1 MEKKSNIYF
10 EELKDSVETFST
22 VPSFDEMKH
31 RTLADKGINGPTAAH
46 IIEEVH
52 TPLNYAYI
60 TFTTGTTAW
69 QNIVGITPNEK
80 EYRKNVGKNALKM
93 AGVKSGQKAMFCY
106 PPLLNAITRNALEE
120 LGVTWAFL
128 TKSSRDSFLM
138 DLYYKEPN
146 VIFGESA
153 FLKTSLN
160 DAIKLNVVD
169 DLPKVDIVNCI
180 GTPLDLEAVDIIK
193 DILGARVNDIYGTQ
207 EFGWITMNGNP
218 VREDIDFVRS
228 DVGRDFKE
236 AVVGG
241 LPTGDSFPVVES
253 GHALDKNGKI
263 ITYMRAR
270 TQPDYEIYV
279 RETTLNA
286 KQTIERA
293 CRSILRIK
301 SKVAKV
307 PDDVVLNSDRTV
319 LELKPSI
326 IPKGYEENNDPI
338 IIEGPIKTKMFDLLV
353 QAQLDY
359 QTMSVKDPC
368 WVKDR

>member
-1 MEKKSNIYF
+1 MEKKINPFF

-22 VPSFDEMKH
+22 VPSFDEMKR

-46 IIEEVH
+46 VVEEVH

-80 EYRKNVGKNALKM
+80 EYRKEVGKNALRM
-93 AGVKSGQKAMFCY
+93 AGVKEGHKAMFCY
-106 PPLLNAITRNALEE
+106 PPLLNAITRGALEE
-120 LGVTWAFL
+120 LGVTWTFL

-138 DLYYKEPN
+138 DLYFKEPT
-146 VIFGESA
+146 VIFGESS
-153 FLKTSLN
+153 FLKCALN
-160 DAIKLNVVD
+160 DAIRLNLVD

-180 GTPLDLEAVDIIK
+180 GTPLDLEAVDTIRE
-193 DILGARVNDIYGTQ
+193 ILGARVNDIYGTQ
-207 EFGWITMNGNP
+207 EFGWITMNGKP
-218 VREDIDFVRS
+218 VREDIAFVRS
-228 DVGRDFKE
+228 DVGQEFKE

-241 LPTGDSFPVVES
+241 LPTGDSFPVVDS
-253 GHALDKNGKI
+253 GHVLDKDGKI
-263 ITYMRAR
+263 ITYMRKR

-279 RETTLNA
+279 RETTLSA
-286 KQTIERA
+286 FQTIERA

-307 PDDVVLNSDRTV
+307 TEDVVLNSDRTV

-326 IPKGYEENNDPI
+326 IPKGYEENNEPI
-338 IIEGPIKTKMFDLLV
+338 LIEGPTKTKMFDLLV

-359 QTMSVKDPC
+359 QTLSVTDPC
-368 WVKDR
+368 WIKGR

>member
-1 MEKKSNIYF
+1 MQKKSNPYF

-46 IIEEVH
+46 VIEEVH

-69 QNIVGITPNEK
+69 QNLVGITPNEK

-93 AGVKSGQKAMFCY
+93 AGVKEGHKAMFCY

-120 LGVTWAFL
+120 MGVTWTFL

-138 DLYYKEPN
+138 DIYYKEPN
-146 VIFGESA
+146 VIFGESS
-153 FLKTSLN
+153 FLKASLQ
-160 DAIKLNVVD
+160 DAIKLNLAE

-180 GTPLDLEAVDIIK
+180 GTPLDLEAVDVIH

-207 EFGWITMNGNP
+207 EFGWIAMNGNP
-218 VREDIDFVRS
+218 VREDIEFVRS
-228 DVGRDFKE
+228 DVGHDFKE

-241 LPTGDSFPVVES
+241 LPTGDSFPVVQS

-307 PDDVVLNSDRTV
+307 PEDVILNSDRTV

-326 IPKGYEENNDPI
+326 IPKDYEINNEPI
-338 IIEGPIKTKMFDLLV
+338 LIEGPIKTKMFDLLV

-359 QTMSVKDPC
+359 QTLSVKDPC

>member
-1 MEKKSNIYF
+1 MVKKQNPYF
-10 EELKDSVETFST
+10 DELKDSVETFST
-22 VPSFDEMKH
+22 VPSFNEMKR

-69 QNIVGITPNEK
+69 QNLVGITPNEK

-93 AGVKSGQKAMFCY
+93 AGVKEGHKALFCY

-120 LGVTWAFL
+120 LGVPWMFL
-128 TKSSRDSFLM
+128 TKSSRDSFLS
-138 DLYYKEPN
+138 DLYFKEPT
-146 VIFGESA
+146 VIFGESS
-153 FLKTSLN
+153 FLKCALK
-160 DAIKLNVVD
+160 DAIKLNIAD
-169 DLPKVDIVNCI
+169 DLPHVDIVNCI
-180 GTPLDLEAVDIIK
+180 GTPLDIEAADVIS

-207 EFGWITMNGNP
+207 EFGWIAMNGKP
-218 VREDIDFVRS
+218 VREDIEFVRS
-228 DVGRDFKE
+228 DVGHEFKE

-253 GHALDKNGKI
+253 GHVLDKEGKI
-263 ITYMRAR
+263 ITYMRRR
-270 TQPDYEIYV
+270 THPDYEVYV
-279 RETTLNA
+279 RETTLSA
-286 KQTIERA
+286 HQTIERA

-301 SKVAKV
+301 SKVAKA
-307 PDDVVLNSDRTV
+307 PEDVVLNSDRTV

-326 IPKGYEENNDPI
+326 IPKGYEENNEPI
-338 IIEGPIKTKMFDLLV
+338 IIEGPVKTKMFDLLV

-359 QTMSVKDPC
+359 QTLSVKDPC
-368 WVKDR
+368 WVKGR